1 MTTFLEMAPKVTDE
15 ELLVGMGKA
24 NIEVFESTSFLA
36 NVEVVS
42 FFITSS
48 INPDSFGILNS

>member
-1 MTTFLEMAPKVTDE
+1 MAPKVTDE

-36 NVEVVS
+36 NVEVVF